1 MINLCFLRIK
11 SCFIN
16 WSNDFDVFIIEI
28 LFRFCLF
35 LEILV
40 VIVFCVDKLNDVKEL
55 MLFLEN

>member
-1 MINLCFLRIK
+1 MIKI
-11 SCFIN
+11 I
-16 WSNDFDVFIIEI
+16 FIIEI

>member
-1 MINLCFLRIK
+1 MIKI
-11 SCFIN
+11 I
-16 WSNDFDVFIIEI
+16 FIIEI

-40 VIVFCVDKLNDVKEL
+40 VIVFCVDKLNDVMEL